1 MPSTTVGTGSFLA
14 GASTLL
20 YSWSARASGTRKVA
34 VVPED
39 TVFTPWPSEDHGMET
54 DTLEPECTWW
64 NGSVT
69 YTTTTCSHFHVSRIA
84 PTHSKQA
91 LYRALR
97 CAVAKDTE
105 CVLAAEIG
113 FALPAAFLYG
123 GAGELRMAVAPR
135 LSDTPDNSTTT
146 VRVSPIER
154 HHADPAAQKR
164 DTGRVHR
171 RELAGASFRS
181 VHRPGSLLHSALAP
195 CLRRGLLGGSGP
207 EPWLVR

>member
-14 GASTLL
+14 GVSTLL
-20 YSWSARASGTRKVA
+20 YSWTRKLPEPVKVA

-39 TVFTPWPSEDHGMET
+39 TVFVHWPSEEHGEET
-54 DTLEPECTWW
+54 DTLDPECAWW

-84 PTHSKQA
+84 PAHSKRA

-97 CAVAKDTE
+97 CAVAENTE

-123 GAGELRMAVAPR
+123 GAGELRMVVAPR
-135 LSDTPDNSTTT
+135 LSDTADNSTST
-146 VRVSPIER
+146 VRVAPIEGGTTQTLELKKEIQAEFIGESSRVPRSEVFSGQEAYCLQLLR
-154 HHADPAAQKR
+154 HTY
-164 DTGRVHR
+164 DTACW
-171 RELAGASFRS
+171 E
-181 VHRPGSLLHSALAP
+181 ALD
-195 CLRRGLLGGSGP
+195 
-207 EPWLVR
+207 